1 MLQILGIIIPLLI
14 AVGYLI
20 DASKEHSQDLNC
32 TIKKCY
38 QLTGRNPEHAPC
50 KINELKSFVYKC
62 MDLMKYPYIKED
74 LHQLKLLNI
83 YLK

>member
-1 MLQILGIIIPLLI
+1 L
-14 AVGYLI
+14 
-20 DASKEHSQDLNC
+20 QDLNRA
-32 TIKKCY
+32 IKKRY
-38 QLTGRNPEHAPC
+38 KLTGRNPEHAPC
-50 KINELKSFVYKC
+50 KINELKSFVYKY